1 VTRVAQLAKEQGDT
15 IDDISCLVVFLEKR
29 LILKNLTNTGNRE
42 RAVEMILAEERVI
55 FEEKIETIKTEY
67 TDEATKENF

>member
-1 VTRVAQLAKEQGDT
+1 MAKEQGDT

>member
-1 VTRVAQLAKEQGDT
+1 MAKEQGDT

-29 LILKNLTNTGNRE
+29 LILKNLTNTGNRK